1 MPFWNAEGLGHVHTL
16 ALPQL
21 GFEVKSSPIKMNPFI
36 CHQETLPMT
45 QYCSREMLEIV
56 DWDHVTRS
64 ARMSSIWKQ
73 LLFKKGS
80 VEFTLVKLHSILSY
94 RAQTILEYISKHLW
108 SWGEGQ

>member
-1 MPFWNAEGLGHVHTL
+1 
-16 ALPQL
+16 
-21 GFEVKSSPIKMNPFI
+21 
-36 CHQETLPMT
+36 MT

-94 RAQTILEYISKHLW
+94 RA
-108 SWGEGQ
+108 